1 MPRLPKRRNLRCK
14 FQICFSFFFVLNI
27 QFDIFVHRNGNDVEE
42 SPAMNGDTESAKKK
56 KKKKKAKEV
65 SEDD

>member
-14 FQICFSFFFVLNI
+14 FQILFFIFCPHFS
-27 QFDIFVHRNGNDVEE
+27 IFCVFHRNGKDVEE

>member
-14 FQICFSFFFVLNI
+14 FQICFLCFFLNFIFFV
-27 QFDIFVHRNGNDVEE
+27 FFHRNGNDVEE